1 MAVPVELEIFMKD
14 LTKAGLQSVGK
25 NVDDVEN
32 QTLKLID
39 ALKLVRAEQIKQL
52 EANKQAGKNYTQ
64 EAANVQALTGQING
78 LKAGLKDLQKTKE
91 EVAKT
96 PSIDIDTEAVT
107 RKTNN
112 LKMQFSQVA
121 RELPS
126 LAMGPQMFILA
137 ISNNLPMLADAISD
151 VRKQNELLAASGQK
165 GVPVWKQLGKA
176 LLSPQTAL
184 IALISLGIVYGKEI
198 GNWVKN
204 LGKVK
209 KELSET
215 QQLQESLNTSR
226 RKGGEAASEESAKL
240 RILYTASQDTSK
252 SMRERNKA
260 VDELQKCIRIISVN

>member
-78 LKAGLKDLQKTKE
+78 LKAGLKDLKKTKE

-137 ISNNLPMLADAISD
+137 ISNNLPMLADAIAQAERTSGRIRKKRCAGMETARKSIAFSSD
-151 VRKQNELLAASGQK
+151 
-165 GVPVWKQLGKA
+165 
-176 LLSPQTAL
+176 
-184 IALISLGIVYGKEI
+184 
-198 GNWVKN
+198 
-204 LGKVK
+204 
-209 KELSET
+209 
-215 QQLQESLNTSR
+215 SLNRSNFIGYCIW
-226 RKGGEAASEESAKL
+226 K
-240 RILYTASQDTSK
+240 
-252 SMRERNKA
+252 RNW
-260 VDELQKCIRIISVN
+260 